1 MNKKKSVSEVKAVAN
16 VETNVTKALGR
27 PSNPESAR
35 QKRLAELEA
44 KRASGNCKRGRPSVA
59 GSKRQAVLAARAEK
73 VANGGTLSK
82 GRPVN
87 PNSKRQQ
94 ELAAKTEGR
103 RLAAL
108 DGKVVTGE
116 VKRGRPT
123 RNSQS
128 TAHAEVVSVEP
139 KSAE

>member
-1 MNKKKSVSEVKAVAN
+1 MSKKKETSTVSAVAN
-16 VETNVTKALGR
+16 VENNVTKALGR

-35 QKRLAELEA
+35 QKRIAELEA
-44 KRASGNCKRGRPSVA
+44 KRAAGDCKRGRPSVA

-87 PNSKRQQ
+87 LNSKRQQ
-94 ELAAKTEGR
+94 ELAAKAEGR

-108 DGKVVTGE
+108 DAKAVTVE
-116 VKRGRPT
+116 ATP
-123 RNSQS
+123 
-128 TAHAEVVSVEP
+128 AE
-139 KSAE
+139 